1 MAHAGLRRIDPD
13 TLGLSSSSEESGEVS
28 LFCLSVHNPTSAVLG
43 LKLMLIAEVCLQDN
57 AGGMAA
63 SPPGI

>member
-1 MAHAGLRRIDPD
+1 M
-13 TLGLSSSSEESGEVS
+13 S
-28 LFCLSVHNPTSAVLG
+28 LFCLSVHDPTSAVLG